1 MTIKWVWPHSY
12 LSCSFVLHAM
22 GRLLRNNVV
31 FIWCH
36 NLKECNRLLLLWNV
50 SSFFWELHGTF
61 PILIVVCLNSLQEA
75 RPLHNESLIL
85 VCFGVLE
92 LTQTLLWVR
101 SNYIFKWNFNL
112 QLHWYFLGFKLSF
125 CCYLQS
131 LFSSQGYSL
140 RDLNL
145 ACIWDN
151 VFTVN
156 INN

>member
-1 MTIKWVWPHSY
+1 MGMTTFILVIFLCFARNGESTKEW
-12 LSCSFVLHAM
+12 CSFHFM
-22 GRLLRNNVV
+22 PHFEGM
-31 FIWCH
+31 F
-36 NLKECNRLLLLWNV
+36 NRLLLLWNV
-50 SSFFWELHGTF
+50 SSFFWELHGAF
-61 PILIVVCLNSLQEA
+61 PILVVVCLNSLQEA

-92 LTQTLLWVR
+92 LTQTLLCVK
-101 SNYIFKWNFNL
+101 SNYMFAWNFNL
-112 QLHWYFLGFKLSF
+112 QLHWYFLGFKLSVCF
-125 CCYLQS
+125 YLQS

-140 RDLNL
+140 RDLNP

>member
-1 MTIKWVWPHSY
+1 MGMTTFILVMFLCFACNGETTKEW
-12 LSCSFVLHAM
+12 CSFHLVPQFEGM
-22 GRLLRNNVV
+22 
-31 FIWCH
+31 F
-36 NLKECNRLLLLWNV
+36 NRLLPLSNV
-50 SSFFWELHGTF
+50 SSFFWELHGAF
-61 PILIVVCLNSLQEA
+61 PILVVVCLNLLWEA

-101 SNYIFKWNFNL
+101 SNYIFTWNFNL

-125 CCYLQS
+125 YCYLQS

-140 RDLNL
+140 RDSNL